1 MSIDGKDPILAR
13 IEKLEQQNRRLK
25 LGALVCLV
33 AVGMIAL
40 TGALMGQTQT
50 QHPKTTT
57 KSTTKKTPAATP
69 LPPAAPVVPEK
80 IEAESFIL
88 KDTAGRERADLS
100 VGPTG
105 PSLRLLDQ
113 SGAALVSI
121 SLKDGTPSGPL
132 LLLSD
137 PEHHGSVALSVL
149 TGAGSQLALTGEQN
163 ALVHLGAT
171 KDGTSLEFLDQN
183 GFTTSIGNGVKVGK
197 NGKTQQNGAAAIAL
211 MNKDGKVLWSAP

>member
-1 MSIDGKDPILAR
+1 MSIDGKDSVLAR

-25 LGALVCLV
+25 LGGLVCLV
-33 AVGMIAL
+33 AVVTIVL
-40 TGALMGQTQT
+40 TGGLMGQT

-57 KSTTKKTPAATP
+57 KPTTKKTPAATSA
-69 LPPAAPVVPEK
+69 PPAAPVVPEK
-80 IEAESFIL
+80 IEAESFVL

-121 SLKDGTPSGPL
+121 SLKDGAPSGPL

-137 PEHHGSVALSVL
+137 PEHHASVALSVL
-149 TGAGSQLALTGEQN
+149 TGTGSQLALTGEQN

-183 GFTTSIGNGVKVGK
+183 GFSTSIGNGVKVGK